1 MSRKHAKQKRPE
13 LQSRT
18 PNSRPDDVA
27 AFCDMQALTAPEWL
41 EDEMLSKQEA
51 VLAEAR
57 AEFAK
62 EKNALQSQVE
72 MLMQDTLKLAGI
84 RDENELLARQF
95 GEQREHILQLIRDDE
110 FKESL
115 FVMTSPYIPLNVP
128 ESQPPQRRCFRQPP
142 TTGGRPLR
150 GPPFVGILCG
160 V

>member
-1 MSRKHAKQKRPE
+1 MVRGR
-13 LQSRT
+13 
-18 PNSRPDDVA
+18 D
-27 AFCDMQALTAPEWL
+27 ALE
-41 EDEMLSKQEA
+41 
-51 VLAEAR
+51 AEAR

-115 FVMTSPYIPLNVP
+115 FEM
-128 ESQPPQRRCFRQPP
+128 
-142 TTGGRPLR
+142 LR
-150 GPPFVGILCG
+150 DVWIYFVFISNLI
-160 V
+160 